1 MSRNTE
7 GRHALIALDKDIK
20 VRTKYYDK
28 ETENDPSRRGCDR
41 CIRISRWKVW
51 GKRRTAGKKKETN

>member
-7 GRHALIALDKDIK
+7 GEHALIELDKDIK

-28 ETENDPSRRGCDR
+28 ETENDPSGWGCDR
-41 CIRISRWKVW
+41 CI
-51 GKRRTAGKKKETN
+51 